1 MTMPAVYATQDDCK
15 SDLGKLMQ
23 SWRAMRPDEWTM
35 DEFIREAEKMHSE
48 IIELKKCLMD
58 AIYWN
63 WLDDRPAELYDKY
76 YDLAKDND

>member
-1 MTMPAVYATQDDCK
+1 MTMPTVYATQDDCK

-48 IIELKKCLMD
+48 ILKLKECLGIE
-58 AIYWN
+58 
-63 WLDDRPAELYDKY
+63 RDKN
-76 YDLAKDND
+76 KI